1 MDVNGASNLREKVKT
16 EKDVK
21 TEYGVERRK
30 GKKKKNKMQNR
41 LEANQ
46 GEGKFER
53 GFFAFAKKGSTET
66 SKRSNAA
73 DTQAVLV
80 NLSSLS
86 LKR

>member
-46 GEGKFER
+46 GEGKFIWTGLFCFCKE
-53 GFFAFAKKGSTET
+53 G
-66 SKRSNAA
+66 
-73 DTQAVLV
+73 
-80 NLSSLS
+80 
-86 LKR
+86 